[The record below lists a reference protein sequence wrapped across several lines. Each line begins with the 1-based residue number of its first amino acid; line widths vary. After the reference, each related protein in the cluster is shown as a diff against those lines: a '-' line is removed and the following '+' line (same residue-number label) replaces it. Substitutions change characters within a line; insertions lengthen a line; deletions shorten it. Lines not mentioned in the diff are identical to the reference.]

1 MAADIS
7 YNILINKRS
16 GTVLTMGEPAIQAAI
31 ETSGIAVGELLFCE
45 PDHMQDELQRMA
57 KGDGRLIVGGG
68 DGTIRECA
76 AHLAGTKKAFGI
88 LPFGTMNLMA
98 ADLGI
103 TSLQNAL
110 NAYSS
115 GADEH
120 AIDAGFVNGEL
131 FLCCA
136 SIGTMPQAS
145 VYRENLRMAN
155 KLVMIPQL
163 FWFVLNNLDKHKRER
178 VVLEHDGKMDRFRT
192 PSVVVSSNRYADSL
206 KLTESNFKRRSLDG
220 GEMAAYIAT
229 TKTRTA
235 HLRLLA
241 RLLLGHW
248 LNDPDVTE
256 IVAKEFKLYSSHKKQ
271 LVSIDGE
278 VSKMRPPLTFTLKP
292 KHVRVLVPRQEA
304 PA

>member
-1 MAADIS
+1 MAADTS

-16 GTVLTMGEPAIQAAI
+16 GTVLNMGEPAIQTAI
-31 ETSGIAVGELLFCE
+31 DSSGIAVGELLFCE
-45 PDHMQDELQRMA
+45 PDHMQAELQRLA
-57 KGDGRLIVGGG
+57 TNTAPLIVGGG
-68 DGTIRECA
+68 DGTIRESA
-76 AHLAGTKKAFGI
+76 VHLAKAGKAFGI

-103 TSLQNAL
+103 TSLQDAL
-110 NAYSS
+110 SAYAE
-115 GADEH
+115 GAEEQ

-163 FWFVLNNLDKHKRER
+163 FWFVLNNLDRHKRER
-178 VVLEHDGKMDRFRT
+178 VVLEHDGKMTKFRT
-192 PSVVVSSNRYADSL
+192 PSVVVSNNRYADSL

-220 GEMAAYIAT
+220 GEMAAYVAT

-235 HLRLLA
+235 HLRLLS

-248 LNDPDVTE
+248 LKDPDVTE
-256 IVAKEFKLYSSHKKQ
+256 IVAKAFKLYSSHKKQ

-278 VSKMRPPLTFTLKP
+278 VSKMRPPLTFTLKH
-292 KHVRVLVPRQEA
+292 KYVRILVPRSKA
-304 PA
+304 AA